1 MAEIKGITIE
11 LNGDST
17 NLQKAINK
25 VRGEAKSF
33 DKELSY
39 IDKSLKFNPRNI
51 DLIRQKIAVLSKATD
66 KGEQNIKDMKKA
78 LETMKKNGID
88 ETSADYREL
97 QREIIKAES
106 KQKEYNAELRKL
118 KAAASPLGRASAQMK
133 ELGNKATAAGEA
145 LRGVS
150 MAAGA
155 FDVALAGLAVKS
167 GKAADDLNTLS
178 KVSGIGTDELQKYKL
193 AADLADVSVEA
204 IVKSQTKL
212 KKSMYTAQQATQSA
226 VDENGNLVEVNNAT
240 AEAFDKLGVSVT
252 DANGE
257 LKGQDEV
264 FNDVIKA
271 LGEMQN
277 ETERDALAMQ
287 IFGKSAT
294 ELNPL
299 IEDSGEAYQ
308 KVSEIF
314 AKNNLELVDQETIDK
329 ANQFNDTIDEIKMTG
344 TLALQTLGMKLAGY
358 LQPILEKVAGAIEK
372 VFEWLNSLDPEV
384 VAIVGVIAGVVAG
397 LAPLL
402 IIIGKI
408 AFAISSIMGL
418 LSTLGVSIGALSAGA
433 LLPIIGVIAA
443 VIAIGV
449 LLYKNWDKIKAKAK
463 ELKDW
468 VVKKWGELKTGVI
481 NFVTQLKNGVTQLWE
496 GLKTGVKRIAV
507 EITLWTLKKFMEIRD
522 GVKNAFSAIKETAT
536 TIWNGIKTAITHPIE
551 TAWTFIKKIIDKIK
565 GAFSSLKISLPK
577 IKLPHFSISPPGWKL
592 GDLLKGQIPSLG
604 IDWYKKGGIFNSP
617 QVIGVGDSKSPEAVI
632 PIDKLKG
639 MLGDVGGMTFN
650 IYGAPGQDVQE
661 IANAVE
667 KILITRT
674 KRRTQAWA

>member
-1 MAEIKGITIE
+1 
-11 LNGDST
+11 
-17 NLQKAINK
+17 
-25 VRGEAKSF
+25 
-33 DKELSY
+33 
-39 IDKSLKFNPRNI
+39 
-51 DLIRQKIAVLSKATD
+51 
-66 KGEQNIKDMKKA
+66 MKKA

-155 FDVALAGLAVKS
+155 FDVALAGLAYKS

-271 LGEMQN
+271 LSEMQN

-372 VFEWLNSLDPEV
+372 VFEWINSLDPEV

-443 VIAIGV
+443 VIAVGV

-468 VVKKWGELKTGVI
+468 VVKKWGELKTGVV

-507 EITLWTLKKFMEIRD
+507 EITLWTLK
-522 GVKNAFSAIKETAT
+522 
-536 TIWNGIKTAITHPIE
+536 
-551 TAWTFIKKIIDKIK
+551 
-565 GAFSSLKISLPK
+565 
-577 IKLPHFSISPPGWKL
+577 
-592 GDLLKGQIPSLG
+592 
-604 IDWYKKGGIFNSP
+604 
-617 QVIGVGDSKSPEAVI
+617 
-632 PIDKLKG
+632 
-639 MLGDVGGMTFN
+639 
-650 IYGAPGQDVQE
+650 
-661 IANAVE
+661 
-667 KILITRT
+667 
-674 KRRTQAWA
+674 